1 MTDTDAP
8 EPNAWTA
15 PLLRNARRSA
25 GLTQAELG
33 KRLEVRLWMVDQW
46 ESGRRSIPFECYDAL
61 AEALGRAPGG
71 GGAGMSDLHMSP
83 RDETMAGVPDS
94 DTSPPDLPRA
104 VRGYETGAVHAHLK
118 ELETQRDD
126 LASDLEAE
134 RSRVAELE
142 ERLSSVEERVEGEG
156 GSLGHP
162 SEDEAVLR
170 DVLVTAQRAA
180 NEVRDAA
187 HREAAEITESARR
200 SGEQTIREAEEKRD
214 RLSEEIRWL
223 ESRVEHSRAAVT
235 DLLESLLEEVQ
246 ARSGQAIDADAS
258 AVFDDE
264 VLRPKASREGEP
276 EESESP
282 AAERP

>member
-1 MTDTDAP
+1 
-8 EPNAWTA
+8 
-15 PLLRNARRSA
+15 
-25 GLTQAELG
+25 
-33 KRLEVRLWMVDQW
+33 
-46 ESGRRSIPFECYDAL
+46 
-61 AEALGRAPGG
+61 
-71 GGAGMSDLHMSP
+71 
-83 RDETMAGVPDS
+83 
-94 DTSPPDLPRA
+94 
-104 VRGYETGAVHAHLK
+104 VHAHLK

-142 ERLSSVEERVEGEG
+142 RRLSTVDERVEADG

-162 SEDEAVLR
+162 SEDETVLR

-200 SGEQTIREAEEKRD
+200 SSEQTIREAEEKRD

-223 ESRVEHSRAAVT
+223 ESRVEHSRAAVS

-246 ARSGQAIDADAS
+246 ARSAQAIDADAS

-264 VLRPKASREGEP
+264 VLRPKQSREVQA

-282 AAERP
+282 AAGP